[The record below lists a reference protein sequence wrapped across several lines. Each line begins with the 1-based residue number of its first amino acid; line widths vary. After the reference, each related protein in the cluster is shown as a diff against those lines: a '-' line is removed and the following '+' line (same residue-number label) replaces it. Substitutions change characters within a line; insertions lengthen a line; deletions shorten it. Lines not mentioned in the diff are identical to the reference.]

1 MTYLFKGKID
11 KKEMEKITIALYELE
26 GRDPYEARE
35 RVREVFKVNECSH
48 ILISISRLNELL
60 IN

>member
-1 MTYLFKGKID
+1 
-11 KKEMEKITIALYELE
+11 MEKITIALYELE

-35 RVREVFKVNECSH
+35 RVREVFKVKEF
-48 ILISISRLNELL
+48 IYTIKPIKRT